1 MTATISGASAI
12 AISLVV
18 PGNGFVIMA
27 SLFGATAGF
36 VLKRYAKRKSGL
48 YA

>member
-1 MTATISGASAI
+1 
-12 AISLVV
+12 
-18 PGNGFVIMA
+18 MA

-36 VLKRYAKRKSGL
+36 ALKRYAQRKSGL